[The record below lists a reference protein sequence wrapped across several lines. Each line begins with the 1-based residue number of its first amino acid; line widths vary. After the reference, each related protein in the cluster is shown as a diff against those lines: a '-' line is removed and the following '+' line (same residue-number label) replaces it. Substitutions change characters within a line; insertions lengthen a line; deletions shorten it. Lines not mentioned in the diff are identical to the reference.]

1 MRFFKFFFFQTT
13 PPGPIRGY
21 LELFLILATFHR
33 VIKVLKWLPGIWDT
47 VELQISNIPDARHRV
62 LIFLLFFKL
71 QANLPSSGTPGIRES
86 LVAGTSQSEESPEC
100 RMPGSRE
107 SISVSDTRDSFFDCT
122 LFFQTSSHC
131 YSF

>member
-33 VIKVLKWLPGIWDT
+33 VIQVLKWLPDIWDT

-71 QANLPSSGTPGIRES
+71 QANLPSVGTPWIRES
-86 LVAGTSQSEESPEC
+86 PVSG
-100 RMPGSRE
+100 MPGSRE
-107 SISVSDTRDSFFDCT
+107 SLFDWS
-122 LFFQTSSHC
+122 LFFPNFKPLLQLLKQ
-131 YSF
+131 